1 MYEDSLMTLSNCL
14 VRNNRGRSG
23 GGGLDVRHASRV
35 AAYSSR
41 IYANAATNSG
51 GGGAML
57 EDGSTLIV
65 RRQATVYLNTAVT
78 RR

>member
-1 MYEDSLMTLSNCL
+1 
-14 VRNNRGRSG
+14 
-23 GGGLDVRHASRV
+23 V